1 MYIIIYLSLFCK
13 GNVKNIM
20 LFSFEIDIILAL
32 KTSSAWEYRDCRMEY
47 KQALS
52 IIFKRV

>member
-1 MYIIIYLSLFCK
+1 MYFIIYLSLFCK
-13 GNVKNIM
+13 GNVNNIM
-20 LFSFEIDIILAL
+20 LFSFEIDIILGL
-32 KTSSAWEYRDCRMEY
+32 KSSSTREYRDCRMEY